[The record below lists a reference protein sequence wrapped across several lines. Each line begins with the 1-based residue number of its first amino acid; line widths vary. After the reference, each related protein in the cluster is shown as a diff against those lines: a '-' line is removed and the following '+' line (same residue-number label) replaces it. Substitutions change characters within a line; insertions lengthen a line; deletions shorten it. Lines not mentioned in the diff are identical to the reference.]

1 MPCPQDYIKAL
12 MARQTEIVNCNCLFS
27 IALGLEMY
35 EGDVQITLLDSDSLE
50 YDSIIPHT
58 SAKVGILFQFST
70 LFLNNCGKL
79 RDLKAYL
86 VVMRAESFECGTV

>member
-35 EGDVQITLLDSDSLE
+35 EGDV
-50 YDSIIPHT
+50 
-58 SAKVGILFQFST
+58 
-70 LFLNNCGKL
+70 
-79 RDLKAYL
+79 
-86 VVMRAESFECGTV
+86 